1 MHASADKYGH
11 VPIFSDVSLTAGD
24 RELLGQLSFIR
35 RHYPAH
41 TDIIKEGDKSERIF
55 LVGSGWTAL
64 YKIMVGG
71 ERQIADFPVPGDIV
85 GLYGSDA
92 LRPSFTAITDAVVY
106 EISLVPFIATITR
119 SHRLTQLV
127 LDEGARQRS
136 ILIEHM
142 TNLGRRSALARTA
155 HLLLELGVRRI
166 MAGVA
171 DPGGY
176 ECPLTQYD
184 LGDALGLTAIHINR
198 MLRELRQADA
208 LHFHKGF
215 VGFLAE
221 DQLKAIAGFEPSYFT
236 R

>member
-1 MHASADKYGH
+1 M
-11 VPIFSDVSLTAGD
+11 I
-24 RELLGQLSFIR
+24 
-35 RHYPAH
+35 
-41 TDIIKEGDKSERIF
+41 
-55 LVGSGWTAL
+55 
-64 YKIMVGG
+64 GG

-85 GLYGSDA
+85 GLYGSGA

-119 SHRLTQLV
+119 SQRLTQLV

-155 HLLLELGVRRI
+155 HLLLELGIRRR

-171 DPGGY
+171 DQGGY

-184 LGDALGLTAIHINR
+184 LGDALGLTAIHVNR

>member
-1 MHASADKYGH
+1 MYASLEKDGHAPLFNDLPLS
-11 VPIFSDVSLTAGD
+11 AGD
-24 RELLGQLSFIR
+24 RDLLGQLSFIR
-35 RHYPAH
+35 KHYPAH
-41 TDIIKEGDKSERIF
+41 ADIMREGDRSGRIF
-55 LVGSGWTAL
+55 LVSSGWTLL
-64 YKIMVGG
+64 YRIMASG

-92 LRPSFTAITDAVVY
+92 LRPSFTTITDTIVY
-106 EISLVPFIATITR
+106 EISLAPFIATITR
-119 SHRLTQLV
+119 SHRLAQLV

-155 HLLLELGVRRI
+155 HLLLELGIRRS

-171 DPGGY
+171 NAGGY

-184 LGDALGLTAIHINR
+184 LGDALGLTAIHVNR

-215 VGFLAE
+215 VGFLDE
-221 DQLKAIAGFEPSYFT
+221 VELKAIAGFEPSYFT